1 MRNKTKYLLCIA
13 LALVLIVLPSCSM
26 FWSSNPTYSGG
37 QMLDDELMSSMRDEV
52 LGEKTE
58 ISDQKVS
65 DEITEDEN
73 ESENSDEITTEE
85 NESENSHE
93 ITTEENE
100 SENSHEKTESSE
112 SQDNTESSKINE
124 ESSTKHDQEES
135 STKHDQEESSTKHDH
150 EESDTPVY
158 WTENGGVYHL
168 FRDCSYIKSSAEVIS
183 GTVEEANDAG
193 KSDACS
199 RCQNRKDKE

>member
-1 MRNKTKYLLCIA
+1 MKNITKSLLCITMIFI
-13 LALVLIVLPSCSM
+13 LIVLPSCSM

-58 ISDQKVS
+58 ISDQEVS

-93 ITTEENE
+93 KTTEENE

-150 EESDTPVY
+150 QESTPVY

>member
-1 MRNKTKYLLCIA
+1 MKNITKSLLCITMIFI
-13 LALVLIVLPSCSM
+13 LIVLPSCSM

-58 ISDQKVS
+58 ISDQEVS
-65 DEITEDEN
+65 DAITEDEN
-73 ESENSDEITTEE
+73 ESENS
-85 NESENSHE
+85 NE

-112 SQDNTESSKINE
+112 SQDNTESSKTNE

-135 STKHDQEESSTKHDH
+135 STKHDQEESSTKHDQ
-150 EESDTPVY
+150 EESSTKHDHQESTPVY

>member
-58 ISDQKVS
+58 ISDQEVS
-65 DEITEDEN
+65 DEITED
-73 ESENSDEITTEE
+73 E

>member
-1 MRNKTKYLLCIA
+1 MKNITKSLLCITMIFI
-13 LALVLIVLPSCSM
+13 LIVLPSCSM

-58 ISDQKVS
+58 ISDQEVS

-73 ESENSDEITTEE
+73 ESENSDEITTEQ
-85 NESENSHE
+85 
-93 ITTEENE
+93 NE

-150 EESDTPVY
+150 QESTPVY

>member
-1 MRNKTKYLLCIA
+1 MKNITKSLLCITMIFI
-13 LALVLIVLPSCSM
+13 LIVLPSCSM

-58 ISDQKVS
+58 ISDQEVS
-65 DEITEDEN
+65 DEITED
-73 ESENSDEITTEE
+73 
-85 NESENSHE
+85 
-93 ITTEENE
+93 ENE

-124 ESSTKHDQEES
+124 EFSTKHDREES
-135 STKHDQEESSTKHDH
+135 STKHDQEESSTKPDH
-150 EESDTPVY
+150 QESTPVY

>member
-37 QMLDDELMSSMRDEV
+37 QMLDDELMSSMRDEI

-58 ISDQKVS
+58 ISDQEVS

-93 ITTEENE
+93 
-100 SENSHEKTESSE
+100 KAESSE
-112 SQDNTESSKINE
+112 SQDNTESSKTNE

-150 EESDTPVY
+150 QESTPVY

>member
-58 ISDQKVS
+58 ISDQEVS
-65 DEITEDEN
+65 DEITED
-73 ESENSDEITTEE
+73 E

-135 STKHDQEESSTKHDH
+135 STKHDHEESSTKHDH

>member
-1 MRNKTKYLLCIA
+1 MKNITKSLLCIA

-58 ISDQKVS
+58 ISDQEVS

-73 ESENSDEITTEE
+73 ESENSNEITTEE
-85 NESENSHE
+85 NESENS
-93 ITTEENE
+93 N
-100 SENSHEKTESSE
+100 EKTESSE
-112 SQDNTESSKINE
+112 SQDNTESSKTNE

-135 STKHDQEESSTKHDH
+135 STKHDQEESSTKHDQ
-150 EESDTPVY
+150 EESSTKHDHQESTPVY

>member
-58 ISDQKVS
+58 ISDQEVS

-93 ITTEENE
+93 
-100 SENSHEKTESSE
+100 KTESSE
-112 SQDNTESSKINE
+112 SQDNTESSKTNEESSTKYDQE